1 MYEVYKSP
9 GSTMYLIVGEFCR
22 SLLFSFCVFS
32 TENILHVVQNE
43 KLYEFLIKGM
53 LQKYM
58 LVRFCFKK
66 YKQECIRLRNM
77 FKK

>member
-1 MYEVYKSP
+1 
-9 GSTMYLIVGEFCR
+9 MYLIVGEFCR
-22 SLLFSFCVFS
+22 SLLSSFGVFF
-32 TENILHVVQNE
+32 TENILHVVQKE